1 MNDWNVQIIKKD
13 GYPQYVVLP
22 IENYREIISLLDDTE
37 DCSAIDQAL
46 IEDKAGETVPSEA
59 ANAILNGVPPLRA
72 WRQCRGF
79 TLDSLAERVG
89 VSKGYLSQIEN
100 GRKPGTL
107 GILRRISIVLSVTID
122 DLVEWNEEEA

>member
-1 MNDWNVQIIKKD
+1 MNDWNVQIIEKD
-13 GYPQYVVLP
+13 GCPQYVVLP

-37 DCSAIDQAL
+37 DCTAIDRAL
-46 IEDKAGETVPSEA
+46 IEDKAGETVPSETV
-59 ANAILNGVPPLRA
+59 NAILNGVPPLRA

-79 TLDSLAERVG
+79 TLESLAERVG

-122 DLVEWNEEEA
+122 ELVEWNEEKA

>member
-1 MNDWNVQIIKKD
+1 MNDWNVQIIEKD
-13 GYPQYVVLP
+13 GCPQYVVLP

-37 DCSAIDQAL
+37 DFSAIDRAL
-46 IEDKAGETVPSEA
+46 IEDKAGETVPSETVY
-59 ANAILNGVPPLRA
+59 AILNGVPPLRA

-79 TLDSLAERVG
+79 TLESLAERVG

>member
-1 MNDWNVQIIKKD
+1 MNNWNVQIIKED
-13 GYPQYVVLP
+13 GFPQDVVLP
-22 IENYREIISLLDDTE
+22 KENYREIVSLLDDTE
-37 DCSAIDQAL
+37 DCSAIDRAL
-46 IEDKAGETVPSEA
+46 IEDKAGETVPSETV
-59 ANAILNGVPPLRA
+59 NAILNGVPPLRA

-79 TLDSLAERVG
+79 TLESLAERVG

-107 GILRRISIVLSVTID
+107 GILRRISIVLSVAID

>member
-37 DCSAIDQAL
+37 DCTAIDRAL
-46 IEDKAGETVPSEA
+46 IEDKAGETVPSETV
-59 ANAILNGVPPLRA
+59 NAILNGVPPLRA

-79 TLDSLAERVG
+79 TLESLAERVG

>member
-37 DCSAIDQAL
+37 DCSAIDRAL

-59 ANAILNGVPPLRA
+59 VNAILNGVPPLRA
-72 WRQCRGF
+72 WRQCRGY

>member
-37 DCSAIDQAL
+37 DCSAIDRAL
-46 IEDKAGETVPSEA
+46 IEDKAGETVPSETV
-59 ANAILNGVPPLRA
+59 NAILNGVPPLRA

-79 TLDSLAERVG
+79 TLESLAERVG

>member
-13 GYPQYVVLP
+13 GRPQYVVLP
-22 IENYREIISLLDDTE
+22 IENYREIISLLDNTE
-37 DCSAIDQAL
+37 DCSAIDRAL
-46 IEDKAGETVPSEA
+46 IEDKAGETVPSETV
-59 ANAILNGVPPLRA
+59 NAILNGVPPLRA

>member
-59 ANAILNGVPPLRA
+59 VNAILNGVPPLRE

>member
-1 MNDWNVQIIKKD
+1 MNDWNVQIIEKD
-13 GYPQYVVLP
+13 GCPQYVVLR

-37 DCSAIDQAL
+37 DCSAIDRAL
-46 IEDKAGETVPSEA
+46 IEDKAGETVPSETV
-59 ANAILNGVPPLRA
+59 NAILNGVPPLRA

-79 TLDSLAERVG
+79 TLESLAERVG

>member
-1 MNDWNVQIIKKD
+1 MDDWNVQIIKKD
-13 GYPQYVVLP
+13 GRPQYVVLP

-37 DCSAIDQAL
+37 DCSAIDRAL

-72 WRQCRGF
+72 WRKCRGF

>member
-1 MNDWNVQIIKKD
+1 MNDWNVQIIEKD
-13 GYPQYVVLP
+13 GCPQYVVLP

-37 DCSAIDQAL
+37 DCSAIDRAL

-59 ANAILNGVPPLRA
+59 VNAILNGVPPLRA
-72 WRQCRGF
+72 WRKCRGF

>member
-13 GYPQYVVLP
+13 GCPQYVVLP

-37 DCSAIDQAL
+37 DCSAIDRAL
-46 IEDKAGETVPSEA
+46 IEDKAGETVPSETV
-59 ANAILNGVPPLRA
+59 NAILNGVPPLRA

-79 TLDSLAERVG
+79 TLESLAERVG

-107 GILRRISIVLSVTID
+107 GILRRISIILSVTID
-122 DLVEWNEEEA
+122 DFVEWNEEEA

>member
-1 MNDWNVQIIKKD
+1 MNDWNVQIIEKD
-13 GYPQYVVLP
+13 GCPQYVVLP

-37 DCSAIDQAL
+37 DCSAIDRAL
-46 IEDKAGETVPSEA
+46 IEDKAGETVPSETV
-59 ANAILNGVPPLRA
+59 NAILNGVPPLRA

-79 TLDSLAERVG
+79 TLESLAERVG

>member
-1 MNDWNVQIIKKD
+1 MNDWNVQIIEKD
-13 GYPQYVVLP
+13 GCPQYVVLP

-37 DCSAIDQAL
+37 DCSAIDRAL

-59 ANAILNGVPPLRA
+59 VNAILNGVPPLRA
-72 WRQCRGF
+72 WRKCRGF

-89 VSKGYLSQIEN
+89 VSKGYLSQIED

>member
-13 GYPQYVVLP
+13 GCSQYIVLP

-46 IEDKAGETVPSEA
+46 IEDKAGETAPSETV
-59 ANAILNGVPPLRA
+59 NAILNGVPPLRA

-79 TLDSLAERVG
+79 TLESLAERVG

-100 GRKPGTL
+100 SRKPGTL
-107 GILRRISIVLSVTID
+107 SILRRISIVLSVPID